1 MSIARAV
8 AEYTAGKKLGAR
20 TLFAT
25 HYHELTSLAD
35 EIPGVVNYT
44 IAAKKKG
51 EELIFL
57 RRIIKGAADDS
68 YGIEVA
74 KLAGVPGEVIRRAR
88 VILGTLEKKSEAA
101 DRLFA
106 ENEQEAPESENVSL
120 EDIGTEELRRRI
132 SELDMDM
139 MTPRDALELLYDLK
153 KLVY

>member
-1 MSIARAV
+1 M
-8 AEYTAGKKLGAR
+8 K
-20 TLFAT
+20 
-25 HYHELTSLAD
+25 
-35 EIPGVVNYT
+35 
-44 IAAKKKG
+44 
-51 EELIFL
+51 
-57 RRIIKGAADDS
+57 
-68 YGIEVA
+68 
-74 KLAGVPGEVIRRAR
+74 RRAR
-88 VILGTLEKKSEAA
+88 QL